1 MTKWGN
7 RPGGV
12 SLSVP
17 QPLDLSS
24 FLGIAKAVS

>member
-1 MTKWGN
+1 MTKWGS

-12 SLSVP
+12 SLSGP

-24 FLGIAKAVS
+24 FLGIEKAVS